1 MLQSMETPH
10 IQWQRQIEMAPTHG
24 DVITIVRRYLATIPQ
39 TDLLTVPSDCRP
51 SLPSTGEEIGRW
63 AVHLVT
69 AEMKLPPDDP
79 GAGLLHQLAVV
90 FSGAN
95 TRFAQLAQ
103 EARML
108 RPPPPGK

>member
-1 MLQSMETPH
+1 MESQH
-10 IQWQRQIEMAPTHG
+10 IRWQRQIETAPTEA
-24 DVITIVRRYLATIPQ
+24 DVIGIVRRYLATLPEA
-39 TDLLTVPSDCRP
+39 DFLALPADCRP
-51 SLPSTGEEIGRW
+51 SLPSTPEEVATW

-69 AEMKLPPDDP
+69 AEMKRGGGDP
-79 GAGLLHQLAVV
+79 TAELLHQLAVV

-108 RPPPPGK
+108 RPRPPH